1 MPIYEYR
8 CDECG
13 ETFELFV
20 RSAAKQAA
28 VTCPSCGS
36 ERVRKAISLF
46 SVGGAVG
53 GSKTSAAS
61 CGPGPV

>member
-13 ETFELFV
+13 KKFELFV
-20 RSAAKQAA
+20 RSMTKQNSSA
-28 VTCPSCGS
+28 CPECGS
-36 ERVRKAISLF
+36 QQVRKDISLF
-46 SVGGAVG
+46 GVGGTSG
-53 GSKTSAAS
+53 GKMSAAS